1 MSNLLE
7 RLHASFFLYIM
18 STPSSFLKIGT
29 YLPSAVLLAAAL
41 MFGGLQ
47 EWVSAGW
54 VELEEE
60 HPSREKGRNE
70 LVTASKKKW
79 VPRRRDL
86 LGAFVVTAASHL
98 VGLALFAII
107 SQAWFDIRLLVSSSV
122 FVVSC
127 HRLIFMSEFHNPA
140 HVLDN
145 LLARAVAVP
154 LAWWFCA
161 YCTTLHDFEGHQHV
175 PCEYAYLRFVGS
187 QFLPRR
193 SPCGHSRRTTV
204 LGLSIG
210 FFTIAWPKMCI
221 LHSTCSR
228 LACLRRRS
236 QAGNMGLAGTRCLVF
251 TTGLP
256 RLRPV
261 CTPSWHCLLPFAVT
275 MFITQA

>member
-29 YLPSAVLLAAAL
+29 YLPSAVLIAAAL

-54 VELEEE
+54 MELEG
-60 HPSREKGRNE
+60 HPSREKGKNADI
-70 LVTASKKKW
+70 VTASRKKW

-86 LGAFVVTAASHL
+86 LGAFVVAAVSHL

-122 FVVSC
+122 FVASC

-140 HVLDN
+140 HVLYN

-154 LAWWFCA
+154 LAW
-161 YCTTLHDFEGHQHV
+161 
-175 PCEYAYLRFVGS
+175 
-187 QFLPRR
+187 
-193 SPCGHSRRTTV
+193 
-204 LGLSIG
+204 
-210 FFTIAWPKMCI
+210 
-221 LHSTCSR
+221 
-228 LACLRRRS
+228 
-236 QAGNMGLAGTRCLVF
+236 
-251 TTGLP
+251 
-256 RLRPV
+256 
-261 CTPSWHCLLPFAVT
+261 
-275 MFITQA
+275 